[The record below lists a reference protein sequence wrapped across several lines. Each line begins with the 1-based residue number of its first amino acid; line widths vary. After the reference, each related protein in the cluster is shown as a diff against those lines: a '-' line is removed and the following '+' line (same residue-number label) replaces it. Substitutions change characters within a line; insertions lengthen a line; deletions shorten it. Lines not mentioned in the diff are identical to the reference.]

1 MDLIIEETGLDIFV
15 LDINNGV
22 IICWGLIANTV
33 EHSWTL
39 TFPTAYSSRYSMVVS
54 DWSSVTNAPYIVPC
68 GVYYTTNTSTTALI
82 NFYNNQPRGFG
93 FIIIGS

>member
-1 MDLIIEETGLDIFV
+1 
-15 LDINNGV
+15 
-22 IICWGLIANTV
+22 
-33 EHSWTL
+33 
-39 TFPTAYSSRYSMVVS
+39 MVVS